1 MSRFPDEA
9 LHKHFNRV
17 YGIDDNQEA
26 GSRDLGLRGTALHTH
41 AGSTQPVLYCQQG
54 YNDLKS
60 TQMIL
65 HE

>member
-26 GSRDLGLRGTALHTH
+26 GSRDQCQTSASEERHRTH
-41 AGSTQPVLYCQQG
+41 MLDLLNPYCIVSKDTITEE
-54 YNDLKS
+54 YTK
-60 TQMIL
+60 
-65 HE
+65 